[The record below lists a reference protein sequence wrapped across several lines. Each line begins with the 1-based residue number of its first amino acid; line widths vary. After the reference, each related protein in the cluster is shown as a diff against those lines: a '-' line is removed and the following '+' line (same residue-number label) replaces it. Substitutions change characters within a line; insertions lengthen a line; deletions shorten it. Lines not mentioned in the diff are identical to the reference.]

1 MFVGKLRVLSPTR
14 DDLTRQLSKYWYLC
28 LGEQNGY
35 ICDRLGVKLA
45 SKKGLGAMLVILTK
59 TRTYSKGDR

>member
-1 MFVGKLRVLSPTR
+1 MCLLANYEYIH
-14 DDLTRQLSKYWYLC
+14 DWIRQLSKYWNLC

-45 SKKGLGAMLVILTK
+45 SKKTPGAMLVVLAK